1 LAAMLALQDT
11 VAIPDPVMLL
21 GDIAPQVSPA
31 GAVSV
36 NETMPVNP
44 LTEVTV
50 IVELVVW
57 PILTGAGVDAEIMKF
72 AGCVRNS
79 VIGVAAASFGVRPAR
94 FQLTSIVLVREYWL

>member
-1 LAAMLALQDT
+1 MAAMLALQDT

-36 NETMPVNP
+36 NVTMPVNP

-50 IVELVVW
+50 IVELVV
-57 PILTGAGVDAEIMKF
+57 
-72 AGCVRNS
+72 
-79 VIGVAAASFGVRPAR
+79 
-94 FQLTSIVLVREYWL
+94 